1 MSSPIKQI
9 FQQRKSIQGYMRK
22 VNEKVVSNKVKKV
35 YDKNEVNGWIRMGL
49 EKGYINK
56 NSKDIISWVKLLSGK
71 DFDL

>member
-1 MSSPIKQI
+1 
-9 FQQRKSIQGYMRK
+9 MRN

-49 EKGYINK
+49 DKGYINK

>member
-1 MSSPIKQI
+1 
-9 FQQRKSIQGYMRK
+9 MRK

-35 YDKNEVNGWIRMGL
+35 YDKNEVNGCIRMGL
-49 EKGYINK
+49 ENGYINK